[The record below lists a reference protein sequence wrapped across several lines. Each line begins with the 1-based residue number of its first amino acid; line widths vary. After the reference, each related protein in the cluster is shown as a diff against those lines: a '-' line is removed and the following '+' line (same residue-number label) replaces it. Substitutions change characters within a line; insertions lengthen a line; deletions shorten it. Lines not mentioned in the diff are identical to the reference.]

1 MSGVARLALLTA
13 PMFSNNMGCNALTY
27 ASVAILQGAGRR
39 IGREFE
45 FILAG
50 NPADGVISE
59 ELGEGRY
66 RLIEQ
71 VPGIGLRGA
80 LASAYR
86 REFQQRRQ
94 WLKAL
99 DAADVYLDNAAG
111 DSFSDIYGS
120 SRFRQVERKIRYA
133 FSRGKPL
140 ILLPQTIGP
149 FRSISIRDR
158 AANILHGAHTIYAR
172 DPLSAECARGLAPG
186 KAVIETVDVAF
197 FLPCGMVRKS
207 PGNAI
212 RVGFNPSGLLW
223 RGGYTGAN
231 QFGLKDDY
239 PELVRHLIR
248 RLLATRGVEV
258 ELIGHDISGPNG
270 GNRNDDYYV
279 CKRLCREF
287 PECRIGPFFYGPS
300 EAKAHIAG
308 LDAFVGSRMHACIAA
323 YSSGVPVLPL
333 AYSRKFEGQ
342 FVEKLNY
349 RQAVDLT
356 VAGREEAAV
365 IVDDFLVRREAIR
378 REFPGRLAEL
388 EREKTAL
395 EEHLA
400 GQIEG
405 VLAGG
410 GR

>member
-1 MSGVARLALLTA
+1 MSGVARMALLTA
-13 PMFSNNMGCNALTY
+13 PLFSNNMGCNALTY
-27 ASVAILQGAGRR
+27 ASVAVLQGAGRR

-45 FILAG
+45 FLLAG
-50 NPADGVISE
+50 NPADGAIPE
-59 ELGEGRY
+59 ELGEERI
-66 RLIEQ
+66 RLVER

-86 REFQQRRQ
+86 REFAQRRQ

-111 DSFSDIYGS
+111 DSFSDIYGP
-120 SRFRQVERKIRYA
+120 SRFRQVERKIQYA
-133 FSRGKPL
+133 ISRGKPL

-149 FRSISIRDR
+149 FRSGAIRER
-158 AANILHGAHTIYAR
+158 AANILRGAQAIYAR

-186 KAVIETVDVAF
+186 KAVHETVDVAF
-197 FLPCGMVRKS
+197 FLPYEKAQKWHGK
-207 PGNAI
+207 AI

-239 PELVRHLIR
+239 SELVRHMIR
-248 RLLATRGVEV
+248 RLLAMRGVEV
-258 ELIGHDISGPNG
+258 ELIGHDISGPNC
-270 GNRNDDYYV
+270 GNRSDDYYV

-300 EAKAHIAG
+300 EAKGHIAG

-333 AYSRKFEGQ
+333 AYSRKFKGQ
-342 FVEKLNY
+342 FGEKLNY
-349 RQAVDLT
+349 RHAVDLT
-356 VAGREEAAV
+356 AEGREEAAA
-365 IVDDFLVRREAIR
+365 ILDDFLVRREAIR
-378 REFPGRLAEL
+378 SEFPGRLAEL

-400 GQIEG
+400 TQIEG
-405 VLAGG
+405 LLAGG
-410 GR
+410 RL